1 VHYNVV
7 SAGYAG
13 ALGLPIKTGRAF
25 DDTDTAS
32 SRPVVVINEALARRF
47 FPGVN
52 PIGQVLSVGHAQL
65 LPELPRRTVVGV
77 VGDARWSDLG
87 EAAGPEAWVPYAQQA
102 GAEDLLRS
110 VYVVFAAGAQPA
122 SRLADVRAAIAR
134 VDPELALTS
143 VRTLESRLA
152 ESVWRQRLTA
162 AALGAL
168 GFAALAVALIGSLAI
183 TRYLVGRRTHEMGVR
198 LALGASPGAI
208 VTLILA
214 ESGRL
219 VAAGVVLGLAG
230 AVAMAQLLSTM
241 LYGVSATDAVTFAG
255 TASGLAAAALAACY
269 LPARRAARVDPLIT
283 LRGE

>member
-1 VHYNVV
+1 
-7 SAGYAG
+7 
-13 ALGLPIKTGRAF
+13 
-25 DDTDTAS
+25 
-32 SRPVVVINEALARRF
+32 
-47 FPGVN
+47 VN